1 MAELHSA
8 FYWDCEK
15 CGREN
20 FVRAISG
27 VLHLTPLMHKMLVDT
42 RLIIQPEEPAPGATA
57 SEMHCRTHRVSLA
70 PPSISC
76 SFCGH
81 CDLAQIEDTDTHPKL
96 VSELPDIGNMDP
108 AFADAVTPDVVESEH
123 DQWLSEEEWDDED
136 EGDDD
141 DDDDDDDWEDDD
153 IDELEDDAENR
164 GALQGGPFDWMFYSP
179 FDDDEDDD

>member
-42 RLIIQPEEPAPGATA
+42 RLIIQPEEPKPGEKT
-57 SEMHCRTHRVSLA
+57 SEIHCRTHRVSLA
-70 PPSISC
+70 PPNITC
-76 SFCGH
+76 RFCGH
-81 CDLAQIEDTDTHPKL
+81 CDLAQIEDTDTRPKL
-96 VSELPDIGNMDP
+96 VSDLPDIGNMDP
-108 AFADAVTPDVVESEH
+108 AFADAVTSDDVGPEH
-123 DQWLSEEEWDDED
+123 EQWLAEEEWDDED
-136 EGDDD
+136 ES
-141 DDDDDDDWEDDD
+141 DDDDWEDHDV
-153 IDELEDDAENR
+153 DELDDDDEENR

-179 FDDDEDDD
+179 LDDDEDDD

>member
-20 FVRAISG
+20 FVRALSG

-42 RLIIQPEEPAPGATA
+42 RLIIQPDEPAPGESV

-70 PPSISC
+70 PPSLTC
-76 SFCGH
+76 GFCGH
-81 CDLAQIEDTDTHPKL
+81 CDLAYVEDTETRPTP

-108 AFADAVTPDVVESEH
+108 AFADAVTSDEDTEPEDE
-123 DQWLSEEEWDDED
+123 QWITEEEEWDE
-136 EGDDD
+136 E
-141 DDDDDDDWEDDD
+141 DDDWEDEET
-153 IDELEDDAENR
+153 DELDKDDEEIH

>member
-20 FVRAISG
+20 FIRALSG

-42 RLIIQPEEPAPGATA
+42 RLILQPDEPAPGSPT
-57 SEMHCRTHRVSLA
+57 SEMHCRTQRVSLA
-70 PPSISC
+70 PPSITC

-81 CDLAQIEDTDTHPKL
+81 CDLAQIADTDTHPKL

-108 AFADAVTPDVVESEH
+108 AFADAVTPDEDDESE
-123 DQWLSEEEWDDED
+123 DEQWPDEEEWDEDDED
-136 EGDDD
+136 E
-141 DDDDDDDWEDDD
+141 DDDWEDHDT
-153 IDELEDDAENR
+153 DELEEDEENH